1 MPPNIAPPPLPDL
14 DALLA
19 PWPAGPGSL
28 LQVLRDVQARLHHVP
43 EWVIDALAHRWGLG
57 HAAIR
62 SVVSFYHFLS
72 ASPRGRYTV
81 YLSDSPTDRMQGSEA
96 LLAHLCEQL
105 GVQPEQTRADGLVSV
120 HRTACT
126 GLCDQGPAG
135 LVNER
140 PLVRLTPRRIDEI
153 AHLIR
158 TVTPLEAW
166 PPDFFTVDNPVWRHQ
181 QTLSHPIAPGTAL
194 HRMLANGLE
203 AGRADMIATLRDA
216 GLRGRGG
223 AGFATWQKWL
233 ACQQAPGPKAITCN
247 ADEGEPGTFKDRL
260 LLMDWA
266 HEVVEGM
273 TLAALTVGADQGFL
287 YLRGEY
293 AFIAPHL
300 TQVLAERRAGGLLG
314 PDVAG
319 CGRAFDIALHLGAGA
334 YVCGE
339 ETALIESVEGKRGI
353 PRTRPPFPV
362 DRGYLGLPT
371 VNNNVETFVQVAQIA
386 VHGAAWFRAHGT
398 VASAGTR
405 LLSVAGDVA
414 RPGLYEVPWGITVA
428 EVLADAGATD
438 VQAVLVGGPSG
449 KLIDAGQIGRQI
461 AFEDLPT
468 GGAFTVFDSRRDM
481 LDIARQYTH
490 FFAHESCGFCTPCRV
505 GCVQLADT
513 ADRLLA
519 GQAGPRDIARLQETG
534 ALMQRL
540 SHCGLGQTAA
550 HPLLDILAHFP
561 EQVRRRLVPDAQ
573 AFDLDAALVH
583 LPATLPRPP
592 AQTP

>member
-1 MPPNIAPPPLPDL
+1 MSAHPPSAAALDL

-19 PWPAGPGSL
+19 AWPAGPGAL
-28 LQVLRDVQARLHHVP
+28 LQVLRAVQARLHHVP
-43 EWVIDALAHRWGLG
+43 DTVVDALARRWGLG

-62 SVVSFYHFLS
+62 SVVGFYHFLS
-72 ASPRGRYTV
+72 STPRGRYTV
-81 YLSDSPTDRMQGSEA
+81 YLSDSPTDRMAGSEA
-96 LLAHLCEQL
+96 LLARLCARL

-120 HRTACT
+120 HRTSCT

-153 AHLIR
+153 ADLIR
-158 TVTPLEAW
+158 TATPLDAW
-166 PPDFFTVDNPVWRHQ
+166 PDDFFAVSNPVWRHQ
-181 QTLSHPIAPGTAL
+181 QTLSHPISPGAAL
-194 HRMLANGLE
+194 QRLLASGLE
-203 AGRADMIATLRDA
+203 QGRRDLIATLREA

-233 ACQQAPGPKAITCN
+233 ACQQAPGPRAITCN

-273 TLAALTVGADQGFL
+273 TLAALTVGATQGFV

-300 TQVLAERRAGGLLG
+300 QHVLNERRRAGWLG
-314 PDVAG
+314 PDIAG
-319 CGRAFDIALHLGAGA
+319 SGHGFDIALHLGAGA

-386 VHGAAWFRAHGT
+386 MHGAAWFRAQGT
-398 VASAGTR
+398 LQSPGTR
-405 LLSVAGDVA
+405 LLSVAGDVS

-428 EVLADAGATD
+428 DVLAECGADD

-449 KLIDAGQIGRQI
+449 TLIDASQVHRQI
-461 AFEDLPT
+461 SFEDLPT
-468 GGAFTVFDSRRDM
+468 GGAFTVFDSRRDL

-513 ADRLLA
+513 ADRLV
-519 GQAGPRDIARLQETG
+519 QRHAGPRDVARLQETG
-534 ALMQRL
+534 RLMQRL

-550 HPLLDILAHFP
+550 HPLLDVIAHFP
-561 EQVRRRLVPDAQ
+561 DQVQRQLVPDAD
-573 AFDLDAALVH
+573 AFDLAAATVR
-583 LPATLPRPP
+583 LPVTLR
-592 AQTP
+592 